1 MTNQKR
7 PYGKIAD
14 GKRNSKKRYVTY
26 RKTNKKKAQIPPEE
40 KESVRI
46 AFLGGI
52 NEIGKNMT
60 LYEYGN
66 DMFLVDCGLAF
77 PDSDL
82 PGVDLVIPDFSY
94 VERNAD
100 KIRGIIITHGHEDHI
115 GGLDRKSVV

>member
-1 MTNQKR
+1 MTNQKS

-52 NEIGKNMT
+52 NEI
-60 LYEYGN
+60 
-66 DMFLVDCGLAF
+66 
-77 PDSDL
+77 
-82 PGVDLVIPDFSY
+82 I
-94 VERNAD
+94 
-100 KIRGIIITHGHEDHI
+100 
-115 GGLDRKSVV
+115 

>member
-1 MTNQKR
+1 MANFNKT
-7 PYGKIAD
+7 YGKVAD

-26 RKTNKKKAQIPPEE
+26 RKTNKRKAQIPPQA
-40 KESVRI
+40 KESVKI

-60 LYEYGN
+60 LYEYKN
-66 DMFLVDCGLAF
+66 DMFIVDCGLAF

-94 VERNAD
+94 IE
-100 KIRGIIITHGHEDHI
+100 KKCG
-115 GGLDRKSVV
+115 

>member
-1 MTNQKR
+1 MNGKNIFNSEVYILMTNQKS

-52 NEIGKNMT
+52 NEIGN
-60 LYEYGN
+60 Y
-66 DMFLVDCGLAF
+66 
-77 PDSDL
+77 S
-82 PGVDLVIPDFSY
+82 I
-94 VERNAD
+94 
-100 KIRGIIITHGHEDHI
+100 
-115 GGLDRKSVV
+115 